1 MNNLWNLKDIDKKVA
16 NSPNLILEEQA
27 KYFEK
32 ATKNVLYARVTNTR
46 LKNQEKMEVE
56 DYKLATNFSIV
67 SSILD
72 NYTYTLFT
80 VYSNPESNYPVA
92 IAVNDNNKDYIEF
105 DYECNN
111 EKEFIDALSKI
122 LSSEK
127 TTEIVQVLYSKS
139 KNF

>member
-1 MNNLWNLKDIDKKVA
+1 MINNLWNLKDIDKKVK

-32 ATKNVLYARVTNTR
+32 ALKDVLYASIRNVK
-46 LKNQEKMEVE
+46 LKDNIDT

-67 SSILD
+67 SPVLD

-92 IAVNDNNKDYIEF
+92 IAVNNKDNIDI
-105 DYECNN
+105 DYTCKN
-111 EKEFIDALSKI
+111 ETEFIDILSKI

-139 KNF
+139 RNF